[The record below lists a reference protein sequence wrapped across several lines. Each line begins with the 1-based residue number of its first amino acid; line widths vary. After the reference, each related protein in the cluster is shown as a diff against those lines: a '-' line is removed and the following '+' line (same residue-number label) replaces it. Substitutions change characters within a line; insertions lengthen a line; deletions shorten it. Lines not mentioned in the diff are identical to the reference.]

1 MKYIYAIL
9 IFFTASSILLAENLP
24 KYEEAAK
31 LNQRLELISKV
42 NSLTDSLNRLN
53 KDHIEKLNKYAG
65 LIEEKD
71 LELKKQKDDD
81 DRKIDELKTENQK
94 DRESFNK
101 ELENQRVCLRE
112 QQSKCSDSIERI
124 NSEYLD
130 EISNLKEKYE
140 SLLKKSASDYQ
151 KELFS
156 LQNHYADNI
165 STLKNDFKNRSDSL
179 ESELTDFRNNENSV
193 ISNIQKRLSAIEN
206 QQKSNISTPIADK
219 GIVLK
224 DTPIDRQSLHQEEHN
239 YFYRLIHK
247 VI

>member
-1 MKYIYAIL
+1 MKYLYAIL
-9 IFFTASSILLAENLP
+9 IFFTASSILLAEDLP
-24 KYEEAAK
+24 KNEEAVK

-42 NSLTDSLNRLN
+42 NALTDSLNRLN

-71 LELKKQKDDD
+71 LELKKQKEDY
-81 DRKIDELKTENQK
+81 DRKIDELKTENQN

-101 ELENQRVCLRE
+101 DLENQRVCLRDQE
-112 QQSKCSDSIERI
+112 SKYSDNIEKI
-124 NSEYLD
+124 NSEFLD

-156 LQNHYADNI
+156 LQNQYADNI
-165 STLKNDFKNRSDSL
+165 SNLKNDLKNRSDSL
-179 ESELTDFRNNENSV
+179 ESELTDFRKNENNV
-193 ISNIQKRLSAIEN
+193 ISDILKRLSAIEN
-206 QQKSNISTPIADK
+206 QQKSNISTPISDK
-219 GIVLK
+219 VIVLK
-224 DTPIDRQSLHQEEHN
+224 DTPIDKQSLHQEEHN